1 MRSISFQPPEIP
13 QVNLNGNL
21 ITDTLHMTVSTPMVG
36 GGVEAGEVDSKRPV
50 RVASIRGNLR
60 YWWRMMNKHRLDNE
74 TKIWGSTDTK
84 SKIFVEVTEFSQ
96 LRLRE
101 HGKNFDFP
109 KYGTEAYALFAVANN
124 GDDIAREGLK
134 FTLKLTYPEEI
145 QKDIRLAVSAWVYFG
160 GIGARTRRGC
170 GTLSCAEKL
179 LSVNEVLKATAEIR
193 LWRKLLRGNP
203 DSILAWKEPL
213 ELYRRYRQDR
223 NPGNGQRPGRS
234 RWPEPDSLREI
245 TGDSDPRH
253 KTPITSPL
261 PSFPRAALGL
271 PIIFHFVGRGEP
283 KDVQLKPKES
293 NRMSSPVITKA
304 LYENGVWYSAVIIL
318 PHEHVFEAELEANIN
333 KPVNIP
339 ELRGTMYKTVR
350 PMRGQTDAI
359 AGFEAFI
366 REKEFKKEE
375 VKA

>member
-13 QVNLNGNL
+13 QVNLNENL
-21 ITDTLHMTVSTPMVG
+21 ITDTLHITIATPMVG
-36 GGVEAGEVDSKRPV
+36 GGVVAGKVDFGRPV
-50 RVASIRGNLR
+50 RVSSIRGNLR
-60 YWWRMMNKHRLDNE
+60 YWWRMLNLDDE
-74 TKIWGSTDTK
+74 ATIWGSTDSK
-84 SKIFVEVTEFSQ
+84 SKVFVEVTEFSQ

-109 KYGTEAYALFAVANN
+109 RYGTEAYALFAAATNE
-124 GDDIAREGLK
+124 DDIAREGLK
-134 FTLKLTYPEEI
+134 FTLKLTYPKKF
-145 QKDIRLAVSAWVYFG
+145 QKDVKVAVSAWVYFG

-170 GTLSCAEKL
+170 GTLSCDEKL
-179 LSVNEVLKATAEIR
+179 SSVNEVLKAASGIT

-203 DSILAWKEPL
+203 DSMLAWKEPL

-223 NPGNGQRPGRS
+223 NPGPGRS
-234 RWPEPDSLREI
+234 KWPEPDSIREI
-245 TGDSDPRH
+245 TGDSDPKHRKH
-253 KTPITSPL
+253 ITSPL

-283 KDVQLKPKES
+283 KDVQLKPKDS

-304 LYENGVWYSAVIIL
+304 LCENGVWYSAVIIL
-318 PHEHVFEAELEANIN
+318 PHEHVFKAKLETNIN

-339 ELRGTMYKTVR
+339 ELHGPMYKTVK

-366 REKEFKKEE
+366 REKAFKKEE